1 MVFISSFKLEM
12 WGWTASQQLV
22 WQSYL
27 QANTSRSQG
36 TCQGW
41 WHVPLPSTPQSS
53 PCHWAL
59 PQVGSYHPSVAFSP
73 STNRLLRS
81 SHLSVVVLR
90 SYPVYHCIS
99 AMRRKAILL
108 NNEDID
114 IRESTYSTTQHL
126 DMTWTKRYFPTMI
139 WGQSLFLPKPVSK

>member
-41 WHVPLPSTPQSS
+41 WHVPLPSTPHSLLLVTGPFPRQDLTIHRWIFLLQ
-53 PCHWAL
+53 PT
-59 PQVGSYHPSVAFSP
+59 GSCDTATPAA
-73 STNRLLRS
+73 
-81 SHLSVVVLR
+81 
-90 SYPVYHCIS
+90 YPVYHCIS

-126 DMTWTKRYFPTMI
+126 DMTQTKRYFPTMI